1 MGKTV
6 KQRTQ
11 VTDGEGKH
19 HIFNPGDDMP
29 DELVARVDNP
39 AVWEDPEGE
48 QVPGPDPFGTLNP
61 TATVGGPGSQIPVGA
76 VHDAPYASEPP
87 EEGVTNQAATGLEN
101 EQSPSSSETEGSS
114 SDEDDRVG
122 SVKPSPAEL
131 SGMSR
136 ADLSATAERL
146 GLSVPSG
153 ATKEQIRGLIDSAP
167 EPAPGS

>member
-11 VTDGEGKH
+11 VTGEDGRH
-19 HIFNPGDDMP
+19 HIFNPGDEMP
-29 DELVARVDNP
+29 DDLAARVDNP

-76 VHDAPYASEPP
+76 VHDAPYASPP
-87 EEGVTNQAATGLEN
+87 EEEGVTNMAATGLES
-101 EQSPSSSETEGSS
+101 EQSPTSSEREGSS
-114 SDEDDRVG
+114 SDEDDRDG
-122 SVKPSPAEL
+122 SAKPTPAEL
-131 SGMSR
+131 SGMSK
-136 ADLSATAERL
+136 ADLEATAQRL
-146 GLSVPSG
+146 GVSVPSG
-153 ATKEQIRGLIDSAP
+153 STKDQIRQFIDSAP